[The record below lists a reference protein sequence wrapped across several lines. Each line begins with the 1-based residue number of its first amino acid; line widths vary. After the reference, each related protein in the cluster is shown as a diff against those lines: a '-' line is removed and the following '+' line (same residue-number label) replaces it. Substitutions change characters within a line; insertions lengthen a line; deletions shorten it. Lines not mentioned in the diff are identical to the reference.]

1 MPRLQ
6 PWKIEDA
13 PTAYLERMLKLIVGF
28 EFSIANLSGKWK
40 VSQNRT
46 HEDRQGVIQSLQGAG
61 DADSREIA
69 DMLASLDSSADVP
82 AAR

>member
-1 MPRLQ
+1 
-6 PWKIEDA
+6 
-13 PTAYLERMLKLIVGF
+13 MLRLIVGF

-46 HEDRQGVIQSLQGAG
+46 QEDRRGVIRNLQGAG

-69 DMLASLDSSADVP
+69 DMLASLDSSAVLP